1 MDLNDEMVEMMK
13 FYEFYKKIKASEEK
27 DKLTNK
33 NNELF
38 KKIEGANNKTEEVNL
53 NSYEKEENSI
63 NKIEGANTQDKKKL
77 KKNHMATRP
86 LDKNEYEE
94 IIKLCKSG
102 FTYIDKKTGREKT
115 FRKNPSLAFALV
127 LQATLGFRASDIVNL
142 KVSDFSRNKFSVQEI
157 KTGKW
162 QNREINDHMYQKIL
176 EYSIENN
183 LDKDDY
189 IYPNK
194 IRNMQQQLKIITDY
208 LGYKNI
214 GTHSFR
220 KLFAHTIYEESNHDI
235 ELVRHVLNHGDIRT
249 TMRYLGVSQKRVKE
263 VIDKIDFSYIL

>member
-1 MDLNDEMVEMMK
+1 MNLNDEMVEMMK

-33 NNELF
+33 NSELF
-38 KKIEGANNKTEEVNL
+38 HKTEEAIHKSREVEL
-53 NSYEKEENSI
+53 NR
-63 NKIEGANTQDKKKL
+63 DKKRL

-86 LDKNEYEE
+86 LDRNEYEE
-94 IIKLCKSG
+94 IIKLCNSG
-102 FTYIDKKTGREKT
+102 FTYIDKNTGRERT
-115 FRKNPSLAFALV
+115 FRKNTSLAFAFV

-142 KVSDFSRNKFSVQEI
+142 KVRDFSRNKFSVQEI

>member
-38 KKIEGANNKTEEVNL
+38 
-53 NSYEKEENSI
+53 
-63 NKIEGANTQDKKKL
+63 
-77 KKNHMATRP
+77 
-86 LDKNEYEE
+86 
-94 IIKLCKSG
+94 
-102 FTYIDKKTGREKT
+102 KKTGREKT